1 MNHNGPMFAKLGA
14 FVVWALAAASAV
26 FWALRLGSSPLPVPP
41 HAGTVVAQSSG
52 SAASVLRLL
61 GGGPR
66 PSGPAAPAPS
76 ALSSRFKLLG
86 LMAPAPGSAGPGV
99 ALIAVDGKT
108 PRAYTVGSAVDG
120 ELVLLS
126 LGHRSAALG
135 PRDGPAA
142 LTLELPPLPAAQ
154 TGTLPVARPEGQA
167 S

>member
-1 MNHNGPMFAKLGA
+1 MFAKLGA
-14 FVVWALAAASAV
+14 FVVWALAAASAM
-26 FWALRLGSSPLPVPP
+26 FWALRLGSSPLPVPS
-41 HAGTVVAQSSG
+41 HAGTVVAQSG

-66 PSGPAAPAPS
+66 PAGPAAPGPS

-108 PRAYTVGSAVDG
+108 PRAYAVGNAVDG

-135 PRDGPAA
+135 PRDGPVA
-142 LTLELPPLPAAQ
+142 LTLELPPLPAPQ